1 MKTKKRFALYMI
13 LVLTLAFG
21 FLATPLLVAEEGEA
35 ETEETELYNEDG
47 TVNDPLQVEV
57 DEDKLVFWSLFSGGD
72 GGFMEEI
79 IEAYNATGPAK
90 EVFPV
95 MLVWADYY
103 TKLTTAV
110 AADKGPDIGVSHASS
125 LPVLY
130 DQMVIEPIEDLAEAA
145 EFDWSQYTDSMVD
158 AVTFDGQRYAM
169 PLDTHAE
176 ILFMNLD
183 LLEEA
188 DVELVDDQLE
198 INSWDDFK
206 NVLDQVKDNLSDDY
220 SPISLPQ
227 VGDDPY
233 RVWWA
238 TYYQKGGA
246 PLLNDDGSELTLDR
260 EIAIE
265 SAEFV
270 KALYTEGYVK
280 EGIENHQ
287 QYFQGGNAPFFIG
300 GTWAVGVFEST
311 EDLRFIARTFPQLFD
326 NQSHW
331 ADAHTLTLPYNTQR
345 TDEDDANAFDFIAF
359 ASTDGA
365 AIWAQSG
372 QIPSNFEVLE
382 SDDFTSLPYRIDYA
396 PAGELAVLP
405 TSTPYFNA
413 MKSVMITNLDTFF
426 TDQAD
431 AETAIDTMMMDLEA
445 EIW

>member
-1 MKTKKRFALYMI
+1 MKTKKYFAIYMM

-21 FLATPLLVAEEGEA
+21 FLTAPVLTAEEG

-47 TVNDPLQVEV
+47 SVNDPLQVEV
-57 DEDKLVFWSLFSGGD
+57 DENKLVLWSLFTGGD
-72 GGFMEEI
+72 GGFMAEI
-79 IEAYNATGPAK
+79 VDAYNATGPAK

-95 MLVWADYY
+95 ILVWADYY

-110 AADKGPDIGVSHASS
+110 AADSGPDIGISHVSS

-130 DQMVIEPIEDLAEAA
+130 DQMVIGPIEEYATAA
-145 EFDWSQYTDSMVD
+145 EFDLSQYTDAMIE
-158 AVTFDGQRYAM
+158 AVSFDDQMYAM

-183 LLEEA
+183 LLNEA
-188 DVELVDDQLE
+188 GVELVDNQLE

-206 NVLDQVKDNLSDDY
+206 AALDLAKENLSEDY

-238 TYYQKGGA
+238 TYYQKGGT
-246 PLLNDDGSELTLDR
+246 PLLSDDGSELTLDR
-260 EIAIE
+260 DLAIE

-270 KALYTEGYVK
+270 KSLYTEGYVK
-280 EGIENHQ
+280 QGIEDHQ

-300 GTWAVGVFEST
+300 GTWAVGVFEAA
-311 EDLRFIARTFPQLFD
+311 ENLNFVARTFPQLFD

-331 ADAHTLTLPYNTQR
+331 ADAHTLTLPVNAQR
-345 TDEDDANAFDFIAF
+345 TEEDSANAFDFIAF
-359 ASTDGA
+359 ASTEGA
-365 AIWAQSG
+365 AIWAKSG
-372 QIPSNFEVLE
+372 QIPSNLSVLE
-382 SDDFTSLPYRIDYA
+382 SEEFTSLPYRVDYA
-396 PAGELAVLP
+396 QAGELAVLP